1 MARERNGARGGR
13 RKKVMES
20 SRDRKPNHQRRLQT
34 PKRST
39 HSTDLSLTFFSSPKK
54 TFSTSCL
61 DTVPRVPVWPDVPD
75 LYYFHVNTAQLQTYE
90 ADLRC

>member
-1 MARERNGARGGR
+1 MIWQGRGTVQEEEGERRSWNQVEIANQTIS
-13 RKKVMES
+13 VCA
-20 SRDRKPNHQRRLQT
+20 PT
-34 PKRST
+34 PKHST

-75 LYYFHVNTAQLQTYE
+75 LYCFHVNTAQLQT
-90 ADLRC
+90 

>member
-1 MARERNGARGGR
+1 
-13 RKKVMES
+13 MES
-20 SRDRKPNHQRRLQT
+20 SRNSKPNRQRLSPIT